1 MSRIFLGGTHSGN
14 PWRSELIRMLDEKKV
29 GYFDPIVKDWNTE
42 ARIIELRERKTCE
55 FVLYWITPEINGVYS
70 IAEVID
76 DSNKRPL
83 RTMYGF
89 DVVSTIDSDLKLSDA
104 MVKSLSAVGGMV
116 VRNGGRW
123 FRQLFEVADFLN
135 KG

>member
-1 MSRIFLGGTHSGN
+1 M
-14 PWRSELIRMLDEKKV
+14 
-29 GYFDPIVKDWNTE
+29 
-42 ARIIELRERKTCE
+42 IELRERETCDY
-55 FVLYWITPEINGVYS
+55 VLYWIVPEMSSVYS

-89 DVVSTIDSDLKLSDA
+89 DVVSTIDSELKLSDA